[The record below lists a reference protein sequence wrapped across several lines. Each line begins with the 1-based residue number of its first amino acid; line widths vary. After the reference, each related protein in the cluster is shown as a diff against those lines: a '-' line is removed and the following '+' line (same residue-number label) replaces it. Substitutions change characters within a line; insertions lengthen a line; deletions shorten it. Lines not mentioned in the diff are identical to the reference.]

1 MRADACVSSENNT
14 GLDWEGSMM
23 NTRSWWN
30 RHGSQLTLLG
40 LAILTAWLV
49 RQTQGAALF
58 EIYYWVSWPFHQSE
72 EQALIVQQQATV
84 LNARIQELEA
94 KTEDLESQNQQLQ
107 KLLGYVSSKPNDQGV
122 VAPVI
127 ARSAENWWQQVTLAR
142 GSRSGIKMGDLVMGP
157 GGLVGRIT
165 SVSPNT
171 SQVLLLSDPTSR
183 VGVAV
188 SRTRQMGNLKG
199 QGNNEGVME
208 FFENVPKVQPD
219 DVVVTSAFSQIF
231 PAGWP
236 VGKVVSV
243 DLNKAPAPEAVIEFF
258 VPLGSLEWVV
268 VYPNPKSVE
277 RLDHEE

>member
-1 MRADACVSSENNT
+1 
-14 GLDWEGSMM
+14 M

-40 LAILTAWLV
+40 LAVLTAWLV

-58 EIYYWVSWPFHQSE
+58 EIYYWVSRPFHQSE
-72 EQALIVQQQATV
+72 EQAMIVQQEGTV
-84 LNARIQELEA
+84 LNARIDQLEA
-94 KTEDLESQNQQLQ
+94 EIEELKNQNQKLQ
-107 KLLGYVSSKPNDQGV
+107 KLLGYISSKPNDKGV

-127 ARSAENWWQQVTLAR
+127 ARSAEHWWQQVTLGR
-142 GSRSGIKMGDLVMGP
+142 GSQSGIKVDNLVMGP
-157 GGLVGRIT
+157 GGVVGRVV
-165 SVSPNT
+165 SVTQNT

-188 SRTRQMGNLKG
+188 SRTRQMGYLKG
-199 QGNNEGVME
+199 QGNNQGVME
-208 FFENVPKVQPD
+208 FFDNVPKVKAD

-268 VYPNPKSVE
+268 VYPNPKSIEKV
-277 RLDHEE
+277 DIKN

>member
-1 MRADACVSSENNT
+1 
-14 GLDWEGSMM
+14 M
-23 NTRSWWN
+23 NTRSWWT

-40 LAILTAWLV
+40 LAVVTAWLV

-58 EIYYWVSWPFHQSE
+58 EIYYWVSRPFHQSE
-72 EQALIVQQQATV
+72 EQVATV
-84 LNARIQELEA
+84 REQARMLNARIDELEA
-94 KTEDLESQNQQLQ
+94 KIEDLESQNQNLQ
-107 KLLGYVSSKPNDQGV
+107 KLLGYVSSKPNDKGV

-127 ARSAENWWQQVTLAR
+127 ARSAEHWWQQVTLGR
-142 GSRSGIKMGDLVMGP
+142 GSKSGIEADDLVMGP
-157 GGLVGRIT
+157 GGVVGRIV
-165 SVSPNT
+165 SVTPNT

-183 VGVAV
+183 AGVAV
-188 SRTRQMGNLKG
+188 SRTRQMGYLKG

-208 FFENVPKVQPD
+208 FFDNVPKVKPD

-243 DLNKAPAPEAVIEFF
+243 DINKAPAPEAVIEFF

-268 VYPNPKSVE
+268 IYPNPKSVE
-277 RLDHEE
+277 KVGN

>member
-1 MRADACVSSENNT
+1 
-14 GLDWEGSMM
+14 M
-23 NTRSWWN
+23 NTRSWWS

-40 LAILTAWLV
+40 LAVVTAWLV

-58 EIYYWVSWPFHQSE
+58 EIYYWVSRPFHQSE
-72 EQALIVQQQATV
+72 EQALMVHEQATV
-84 LNARIQELEA
+84 LNAKVEGLEA
-94 KTEDLESQNQQLQ
+94 KIEDLESQNQNLQ
-107 KLLGYVSSKPNDQGV
+107 KLLGYVSSKPNDKGV

-127 ARSAENWWQQVTLAR
+127 ARSAEHWWQQVTLGR
-142 GSRSGIKMGDLVMGP
+142 GSKDDIKADDLVMGP
-157 GGLVGRIT
+157 GGVVGRIV
-165 SVSPNT
+165 SVTPHT

-183 VGVAV
+183 VGIAV
-188 SRTRQMGNLKG
+188 SRTRQMGYLKG
-199 QGNNEGVME
+199 QGNNQGVME
-208 FFENVPKVQPD
+208 FFDNVPQVKPD

-268 VYPNPKSVE
+268 VYPNPKSVQHLE
-277 RLDHEE
+277 N